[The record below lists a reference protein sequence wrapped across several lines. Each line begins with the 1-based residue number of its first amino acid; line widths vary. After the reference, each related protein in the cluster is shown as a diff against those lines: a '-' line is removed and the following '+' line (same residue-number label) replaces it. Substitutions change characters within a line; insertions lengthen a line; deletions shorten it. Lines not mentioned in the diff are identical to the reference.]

1 MIHVRTNKVEV
12 HCRADRRDCSRSEK
26 ESGAEQISSRNV
38 SESGKGVMS
47 GWFLRKWSYMISVF
61 STGK

>member
-1 MIHVRTNKVEV
+1 MEV
-12 HCRADRRDCSRSEK
+12 HCRADRRDWPRSEK

-47 GWFLRKWSYMISVF
+47 GWFLRKWSIIMSVF